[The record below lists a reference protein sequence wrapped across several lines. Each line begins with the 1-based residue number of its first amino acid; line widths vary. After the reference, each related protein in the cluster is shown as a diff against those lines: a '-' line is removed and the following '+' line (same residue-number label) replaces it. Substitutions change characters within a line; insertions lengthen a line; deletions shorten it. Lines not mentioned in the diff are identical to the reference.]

1 MPLRCAGATAQILMQ
16 KLQKAEY
23 KLPETASKELA
34 DLLAKLIEPDAS
46 KRLTAEDALKHP
58 WVRADDQTEE
68 EVDVCGAY
76 AARFYPLA

>member
-1 MPLRCAGATAQILMQ
+1 MK

-23 KLPETASKELA
+23 KLPATASKELA

-68 EVDVCGAY
+68 EVDVRDAR
-76 AARFYPLA
+76 AA